1 MVLASHMTIVRSLTM
16 LCTITHPSMQHYEA
30 MISENLPSSDI
41 YSPFIWRGD
50 LKLFLKSVT
59 DSTTAGQAP
68 GRRDSRSTVL
78 QMFSKMLSE
87 ERAPL
92 G

>member
-1 MVLASHMTIVRSLTM
+1 M

-30 MISENLPSSDI
+30 MISENLQSSDI
-41 YSPFIWRGD
+41 YSPFIWHGD

-68 GRRDSRSTVL
+68 RHRDSRSTVL

-87 ERAPL
+87 ERPPL